1 MQTKAVGRLALLAS
15 LLAAAVQPTHAGQDV
30 RTLAQAY
37 NMSGQ
42 ALFQELARKPGNIVI
57 SPYSIGAAMAMARAG
72 ARGET
77 ERQMTKVLK
86 HNLAL
91 PATDAANAALLAILD
106 GYGKTSEPGQCPD
119 GAPKA
124 KQCVGQQIAP

>member
-37 NMSGQ
+37 NTSGQ
-42 ALFQELARKPGNIVI
+42 ALFQELALKPGNIVI

-77 ERQMTKVLK
+77 ERQMTNVLK
-86 HNLAL
+86 HNLPL
-91 PATDAANAALLAILD
+91 PASVAANAALLAILD
-106 GYGKTSEPGQCPD
+106 RYAIRLQ
-119 GAPKA
+119 
-124 KQCVGQQIAP
+124 